1 LIVKYSHFRL
11 SNTLPDTSSW
21 SIRKT
26 LNWMKN
32 RYDDVSLRVRAGADS
47 VGSKDDDYSRQY
59 VNEVLKGV

>member
-1 LIVKYSHFRL
+1 M

-32 RYDDVSLRVRAGADS
+32 RYDDVSLLVRAGADS